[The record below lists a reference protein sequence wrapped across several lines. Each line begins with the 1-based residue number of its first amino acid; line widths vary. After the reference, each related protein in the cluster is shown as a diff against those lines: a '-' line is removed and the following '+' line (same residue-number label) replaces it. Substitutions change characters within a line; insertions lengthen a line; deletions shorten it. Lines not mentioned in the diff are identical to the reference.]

1 MLDID
6 DNDEDHNFFFL
17 LLVVVV
23 KKQIMK
29 LCILAREKNKTLGSP
44 CIAHT
49 QINKET
55 DRQNEIQYALS
66 SLSRV
71 LSLKEWKKECAPL
84 SLFLSIQN
92 MDMVSIHDRYVY
104 IVDDATDAVAASIDA
119 WMERT
124 FFYYYFV
131 FISLRW
137 LLQSSFEL

>member
-1 MLDID
+1 MKRIII
-6 DNDEDHNFFFL
+6 FFF
-17 LLVVVV
+17 VASSSGQ
-23 KKQIMK
+23 KQIMK

-84 SLFLSIQN
+84 SLSFSLYPKHGHGIHSRSICIHRRRRYRCRCRFDWCMDGENIFLLLFCF
-92 MDMVSIHDRYVY
+92 HFF
-104 IVDDATDAVAASIDA
+104 AVVTTVVIRIIMPID
-119 WMERT
+119 
-124 FFYYYFV
+124 V
-131 FISLRW
+131 
-137 LLQSSFEL
+137 